1 MCKLI
6 KQRCFLCKKCI
17 VHLLTA
23 QFCCCCSEVL
33 RQLIHWLKWSTFF
46 PFIGG
51 SIERTTA
58 EKCSRCSGEIFNVTW
73 FILSQN
79 KSRFL
84 RLLWIKWPIYLKKS
98 GSEDRLHPVSL
109 YFQRSFCNKFEE
121 MFRFHLNT
129 ELVHVKPDR
138 YMFYLMERK
147 HIIIIITQSWWKI
160 NVSSDVFRYFPKQK
174 SFYCLGINDAQLCL
188 GTVTRTWK
196 QANDH
201 RQDVNFLFHHKRIFD
216 RPLRIERE
224 PIIRLSLVW
233 PICDLSTCMISI
245 LVYKQI
251 IWQ

>member
-1 MCKLI
+1 MHVQTHKTEVFSLYKMYCSSSDCSVLLLLFGGSTAAYPLI
-6 KQRCFLCKKCI
+6 KMI
-17 VHLLTA
+17 
-23 QFCCCCSEVL
+23 
-33 RQLIHWLKWSTFF
+33 

-51 SIERTTA
+51 SIERTAA

-147 HIIIIITQSWWKI
+147 HIIIITQSWWKI

-201 RQDVNFLFHHKRIFD
+201 RQDVSFLSHHKRIFD
-216 RPLRIERE
+216 RPLR
-224 PIIRLSLVW
+224 S
-233 PICDLSTCMISI
+233 
-245 LVYKQI
+245 
-251 IWQ
+251 